1 VSHRLNDVVKAFRS
15 LAPVAAG
22 LAFVLAVVGSWIR
35 INGAG
40 MTCPDWPLCHGAV
53 VPALIGGVVLEWSHR
68 MLALLESV
76 VVAATI
82 LTGWRVRDRIAGLAP
97 ALSALGAI
105 FVVQVLLGGATVRL
119 GNSPI
124 SVMLHWGMAMALL
137 ATLTVVALLAAFAP
151 EPSGLRPRGISPAGA
166 LAVAAG
172 LGFVTMCI
180 GSYVSSS
187 FAGLACP
194 TLPDCNGSL
203 TGHNPAQLVQMLHRL
218 GAAAFAI
225 AALMAT
231 FSAARTGS
239 PRARNTAFTGM
250 LLLFVQ
256 IGLGAANVLLHLPN
270 ALREAHAANAAL
282 TFLCFVAA
290 AVFARIDPVQEALPA
305 TRAAGGWRGAITDYY
320 ELTKPR
326 IIVLLLITTLA
337 AMIMAARGLPPLG
350 LTLITLIG
358 GALAAASGGVFNCV
372 IDRDIDL
379 VMQRTMSRPLPQGR
393 VTPTEALIFA
403 GLLGTVSFAL
413 LYICVNPLAAW
424 LSLAGNAY
432 YVIIYTLWLKR
443 TTTLNIVIGGA
454 AGAVPPLVGWAAV
467 TGHIGAPA
475 VALFALIFLWTPP
488 HFWALALMV
497 ETDYHKANVP
507 MLPNVRGVQRTK
519 IEIFIYTVVL
529 VAFSLALTPLGVMG
543 MWYFAAAAVLGAIF
557 LVDAWKMFGGPTK
570 PLARALFSY
579 SLVYLG
585 LMCLVMVADRII
597 A

>member
-1 VSHRLNDVVKAFRS
+1 VKAFRR

-53 VPALIGGVVLEWSHR
+53 VPLLIGGVVLEWSHR
-68 MLALLESV
+68 MLALIESV

-105 FVVQVLLGGATVRL
+105 FVVQVSLGGATVRL
-119 GNSPI
+119 GNSPV

-151 EPSGLRPRGISPAGA
+151 TRTDALVSREPSMGVRRPAGA
-166 LAVAAG
+166 LAFAAG

-194 TLPDCNGSL
+194 TLPDCDGSL
-203 TGHNPAQLVQMLHRL
+203 TGHNAAQLAQMLHRL

-231 FSAARTGS
+231 VSAARTGS
-239 PRARNTAFTGM
+239 PRARNAAFAGM

-282 TFLCFVAA
+282 TFLCFIAA
-290 AVFARIDPVQEALPA
+290 AVFAHIDPVHEAAPA
-305 TRAAGGWRGAITDYY
+305 VPAPGSLRGVISDYY

-337 AMIMAARGLPPLG
+337 AMVMAARGLPPLG
-350 LTLITLIG
+350 LVLVTLVG

-379 VMQRTMSRPLPQGR
+379 VMQRTMKRPLPQGR

-543 MWYFAAAAVLGAIF
+543 IGYFAAAAVLGAIF